1 MWINAIRAAFE
12 WIKSNS
18 IAIGVWAYQRLLSIL
33 GRAQQLTNRAEL
45 ATKKLENKI
54 EIDKANSTKSDADI
68 VADAIREGRI
78 SEDS

>member
-18 IAIGVWAYQRLLSIL
+18 IAISVWAYQRLLSIL